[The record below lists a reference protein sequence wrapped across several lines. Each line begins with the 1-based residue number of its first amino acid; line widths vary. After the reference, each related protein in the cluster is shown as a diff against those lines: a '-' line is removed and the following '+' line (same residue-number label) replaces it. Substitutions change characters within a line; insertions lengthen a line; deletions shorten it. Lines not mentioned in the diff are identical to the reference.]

1 MHHLHLL
8 YTQATPYA
16 PVDVSH
22 YRLARNPELKE
33 LILQLG
39 DHLIK
44 DNWKRAET
52 PYSLFKALIREA
64 VHKGEIVDAEVVDP
78 EGEITVQRCVRVK
91 ASYRYLGEVIATNQK
106 NLVTH
111 IEKLE
116 SRGLAKRDKSVPRK
130 IDDPSTFLLIPG
142 LRRDYGKDVEV
153 WRDYGKGG
161 KEDERSALLYLSL
174 HLALVSPHTNRL
186 RNSTP
191 THTPRRGVTPGTRKV
206 RSTNPSDKVDGISR
220 LGKGAEYLID
230 MLMVWTD
237 GGEKSISEEML
248 ARVAHYNNRRAL
260 TTSQLFR
267 KLRSAGIIEIK
278 DHQVRLTPEWVTF
291 LQIAKDEG
299 AEDMT
304 DQQQIESHRQQRKT
318 FKERREVTK

>member
-1 MHHLHLL
+1 
-8 YTQATPYA
+8 
-16 PVDVSH
+16 
-22 YRLARNPELKE
+22 
-33 LILQLG
+33 
-39 DHLIK
+39 
-44 DNWKRAET
+44 
-52 PYSLFKALIREA
+52 
-64 VHKGEIVDAEVVDP
+64 
-78 EGEITVQRCVRVK
+78 
-91 ASYRYLGEVIATNQK
+91 
-106 NLVTH
+106 
-111 IEKLE
+111 
-116 SRGLAKRDKSVPRK
+116 
-130 IDDPSTFLLIPG
+130 
-142 LRRDYGKDVEV
+142 
-153 WRDYGKGG
+153 
-161 KEDERSALLYLSL
+161 
-174 HLALVSPHTNRL
+174 
-186 RNSTP
+186 
-191 THTPRRGVTPGTRKV
+191 
-206 RSTNPSDKVDGISR
+206 